1 MLLVLTEPGPRH
13 LPPSSHISPLLATIF
28 GPSPS
33 VNWLYQL
40 FVVVQGLR
48 DFQVAQF
55 GRIVAGFR
63 NYKSMTYV
71 DFLYKTL
78 ISGRQTATV
87 LVFRVFAG
95 AERKAGTA
103 VELHLAG

>member
-1 MLLVLTEPGPRH
+1 
-13 LPPSSHISPLLATIF
+13 
-28 GPSPS
+28 
-33 VNWLYQL
+33 
-40 FVVVQGLR
+40 
-48 DFQVAQF
+48 
-55 GRIVAGFR
+55 
-63 NYKSMTYV
+63 MTYV